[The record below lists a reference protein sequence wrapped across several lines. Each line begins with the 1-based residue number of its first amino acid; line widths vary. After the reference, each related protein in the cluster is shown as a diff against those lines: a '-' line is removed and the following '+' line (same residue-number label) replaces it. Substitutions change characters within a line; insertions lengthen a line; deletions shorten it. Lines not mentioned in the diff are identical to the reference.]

1 MVVSTE
7 TLQPKEFI
15 TIMALW
21 LNPTDIHF
29 SLLLNS
35 NVMDDPSGL
44 YDMK

>member
-35 NVMDDPSGL
+35 NVMDDSSGL